1 MPYYLPMLHQ
11 MKYFLLLQV
20 KFTAYNWHDTDS
32 DDVMYLQQIFFFFNC
47 FMTESVSWCTDFS
60 FFLFSF
66 KSPVKHLN
74 KPALD
79 VDRMPVETF
88 LCACA
93 FVVFVLCFFCQLK
106 LKLTLTQRKEN
117 VLLCRHNQLTCQR
130 VNQQQKLSVWL
141 YLNVAFIQDP
151 AQPTFYPECI

>member
-1 MPYYLPMLHQ
+1 MPYYLPVLHQ

-32 DDVMYLQQIFFFFNC
+32 DDVMYLQQIFFFFIA
-47 FMTESVSWCTDFS
+47 SWLNLCPDAQIFLS
-60 FFLFSF
+60 FLK

-93 FVVFVLCFFCQLK
+93 FVVFVLGFFCQLK

-130 VNQQQKLSVWL
+130 VDQQQKLSVWL
-141 YLNVAFIQDP
+141 YLNVAFIRNP